1 MLSCLGVIYEPGE
14 KKKKRMMLE
23 SKEQVSSRVFRGMLW
38 LNRDLK
44 EVKIRVMGLP
54 QGRAS
59 GQKATGGL
67 GPVLGDEEVMGGDES
82 GGRVKELLLLD
93 NGDLVDQPRI
103 WLLFSAI

>member
-1 MLSCLGVIYEPGE
+1 
-14 KKKKRMMLE
+14 MLE

-67 GPVLGDEEVMGGDES
+67 GSVLGDDEVTGGDES
-82 GGRVKELLLLD
+82 DGRVKELLLLD
-93 NGDLVDQPRI
+93 NGDLVDQPRV
-103 WLLFSAI
+103 WLLFSAIKEINQCAWSRTK